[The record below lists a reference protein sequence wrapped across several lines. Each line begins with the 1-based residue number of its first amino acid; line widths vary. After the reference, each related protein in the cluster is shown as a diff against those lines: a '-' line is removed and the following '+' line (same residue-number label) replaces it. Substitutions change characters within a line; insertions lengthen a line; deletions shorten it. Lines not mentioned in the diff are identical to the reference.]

1 MPISEV
7 FCMDCLDYMRSIPD
21 KFFALAVV
29 DPPYGINAPVMS
41 MGSAR
46 GNFSTADKLRKGR
59 LNGGAGKL
67 KNRALNTMSCDWDFS
82 PPPPEYFDEL
92 RRVSKNQIIWGG
104 NYFPLPPTRGIICW
118 DKLQPWENF
127 SQVELA
133 WTSFDIP
140 AKIVRIS
147 TTGGNNREEKI
158 HPTQKPVSLYSWLF
172 KKFAGRGGKILDT
185 HLGSQS
191 SRIAAYYAGLD
202 FYGCEIDPGYF
213 KSGCARFDK
222 ICRGI
227 ENINGHEIQQL
238 NLFNAP

>member
-1 MPISEV
+1 MPVSEV

-21 KFFALAVV
+21 KYFDLAVV
-29 DPPYGINAPVMS
+29 DPPYGINAPAMD

-46 GNFSTADKLRKGR
+46 GNVSTATKLRKGR
-59 LNGGAGKL
+59 LNGCAGKL
-67 KNRALNTMSCDWDFS
+67 KNRVLNTMSCDWDYN
-82 PPPPEYFDEL
+82 PPGEDYFREL
-92 RRVSKNQIIWGG
+92 FRVSKNQIIWGG

-118 DKLQPWENF
+118 DKMQPWENF

-133 WTSFDIP
+133 WTSFDCP
-140 AKIVRIS
+140 AKLVRIS

-158 HPTQKPVSLYSWLF
+158 HPTQKPVALYQWIF
-172 KKFAGRGGKILDT
+172 KKFAGGGTQVLDT

-222 ICRGI
+222 ECRGI
-227 ENINGHEIQQL
+227 DVINGHEVQQL
-238 NLFNAP
+238 NLFDL